1 MTFDKPRIMGILNVT
16 PDSFFAA
23 SRRIS
28 EQDVAEQ
35 VAYLVESGADI
46 IDVGACSTRPDS
58 QFASAE
64 EEVERL
70 RMALPVIRGLV
81 PETLPVSVD
90 TFRSA
95 VAKMCVEEYGISMV
109 NDISGGQACPEMF
122 ETVARLK
129 VPYVLTFNQPMDE
142 SEPAMAQMLPNLA
155 RQVARL
161 RDLGI
166 NDVVIDPGFGFSKT
180 LHQNYEV
187 MNRLELL
194 HELQCPLLVG
204 VSRKSMIHKLL
215 HVTPQE
221 ALNGTSV
228 LHTVALQKGAHIL
241 RVHDVKE
248 AVECVKIVGA
258 LNK

>member
-122 ETVARLK
+122 AKRK
-129 VPYVLTFNQPMDE
+129 
-142 SEPAMAQMLPNLA
+142 
-155 RQVARL
+155 
-161 RDLGI
+161 LG
-166 NDVVIDPGFGFSKT
+166 
-180 LHQNYEV
+180 
-187 MNRLELL
+187 
-194 HELQCPLLVG
+194 
-204 VSRKSMIHKLL
+204 
-215 HVTPQE
+215 
-221 ALNGTSV
+221 
-228 LHTVALQKGAHIL
+228 
-241 RVHDVKE
+241 
-248 AVECVKIVGA
+248 
-258 LNK
+258 